1 MRIIRMKVC
10 KLRKGMGINVNTF
23 RTYLYIQFKRAL
35 KLLPALMVVTLV
47 SCGCVGISAALY
59 LGSDE
64 MHADNQ
70 KYRIAVVGD
79 TSDSY
84 LGFGIS
90 ALSVLDDSRFMLEFP
105 AMTESEARQALRKG
119 EITAYAKVPEG
130 LVESIVYGENDKIV
144 TFVGATAQKGIAG
157 ILVEKLTEAA
167 STLVVRSQSA
177 IYGMQRILRNSGM
190 GDQWQDATMSLNLRL
205 IDMVLNRTKLCDLEI
220 LGRANGVSAAGYYFC
235 SMLIFFLLLSGI
247 HYSPLF
253 GRRNREL
260 MRLMASK
267 GVGPFPQ
274 VAGEYLAF
282 LILDLCCLLGVFVM
296 LFPVF
301 GSGVTGLAEWKGME
315 AGGLIVFYIR
325 LIPVAAAFAAL
336 QFFLYESVS
345 GMVNSIL
352 LQFII
357 CMGMAYLA
365 GCFYPTGMF
374 PDALRHIGE
383 ILPAGLAL
391 RYADAGLLGEI
402 SLPAGLGLLLY
413 LAVFLGLSVFVRN
426 IRIQRG

>member
-1 MRIIRMKVC
+1 MSGFK
-10 KLRKGMGINVNTF
+10 
-23 RTYLYIQFKRAL
+23 TYLYIQFKRAL
-35 KLLPALMVVTLV
+35 KLLPVLIIVTLV
-47 SCGCVGISAALY
+47 SCACMSILAALF

-64 MHADNQ
+64 MRANHQ

-105 AMTESEARQALRKG
+105 AMTESEARQALMKG

-130 LVESIVYGENDKIV
+130 LVESIVYGQNDKLV
-144 TFVGATAQKGIAG
+144 TFVGATAQKGITG

-177 IYGMQRILRNSGM
+177 IYGMQRILWNNGM

-205 IDMVLNRTKLCDLEI
+205 IDMVLNRTELCDLEI
-220 LGRANGVSAAGYYFC
+220 LGRANGVSAEGYYFC

-247 HYSPLF
+247 YYSPLF
-253 GRRNREL
+253 GRRNREF

-282 LILDLCCLLGVFVM
+282 LFLGLCCLLGVFAV

-301 GSGVTGLAEWKGME
+301 QSGVPGLTEWKGMG

-325 LIPVAAAFAAL
+325 LIPVAAAFAAM
-336 QFFLYESVS
+336 QFCLYESVS

-352 LQFII
+352 MQFII
-357 CMGMAYLA
+357 CVGMAYLA
-365 GCFYPTGMF
+365 GCFYPLEMF
-374 PDALRHIGE
+374 PDFLKHIGE
-383 ILPAGLAL
+383 MLPAGLAL
-391 RYADAGLLGEI
+391 QYADAGLLGEM
-402 SLPAGLGLLLY
+402 SLWAGMGLLLY
-413 LAVFLGLSVFVRN
+413 LAVFLGLSVFVRS